1 MDKRFG
7 TILYIL
13 LFSGLGLFSYILLIN
28 YTDIPKKIAESSNS
42 DGIIFVYLLSFNIA
56 GFVTLKLSSWLRNQY
71 SQNIKSKWKIV
82 GIYAAVVVMLLLL
95 NYGLLVLVKVV
106 ADVPQPFLFPAQS
119 IRIFIVVGFIEL
131 IILGLLLVN
140 RSMQDSLKYQQQVA
154 ELKEESDKARYI
166 ALQNQLNP
174 HFLFNSLN
182 TLVSE
187 IDYDPKNAI
196 NFTKNLADV
205 YRYVLQAQDKPLV
218 SLSEELEF
226 VQSYLFLHGVRIG
239 GYIDYHLTIPDDS
252 LENMV
257 PPLTLQ
263 LLVENIIK
271 HNSITQK
278 KRMRINIGIEDGF
291 VKVSNT
297 INLKKNSVLS
307 GNGNGNAN
315 ANASGVGL
323 KNLSN
328 RCQLILGHDILIS
341 TDNEIFTVKIPLLY
355 E

>member
-1 MDKRFG
+1 MDKRLS
-7 TILYIL
+7 TILYVL
-13 LFSGLGLFSYILLIN
+13 LFSGLGLFSYLLLVN
-28 YTDIPKKIAESSNS
+28 YTDIPEQIAESSNS
-42 DGIIFVYLLSFNIA
+42 IGIIITYLLSFNIL
-56 GFVTLKLSSWLRNQY
+56 GYVMMKLSYWISKQY
-71 SQNIKSKWKIV
+71 SRNIKSSWKIV
-82 GIYAAVVVMLLLL
+82 GIYTSVILMLLLL
-95 NYGLLVLVKVV
+95 NYGLLVSVKWV
-106 ADVPQPFLFPAQS
+106 ADVSHPFLFPNHS
-119 IRIFIVVGFIEL
+119 IRVFIAVWLVELVV
-131 IILGLLLVN
+131 LGLLLVN

-187 IDYDPKNAI
+187 IDYDPRNAI

-218 SLSEELEF
+218 SLGEELEF
-226 VQSYLFLHGVRIG
+226 VQAYLFLHEVRIG
-239 GYIDYHLTIPDDS
+239 GCIDYHLNIPDDS
-252 LENMV
+252 IENMV

-278 KRMRINIGIEDGF
+278 KRMKIDIGIENRF

-297 INLKKNSVLS
+297 VNLKKNSVS
-307 GNGNGNAN
+307 
-315 ANASGVGL
+315 SGVGL
-323 KNLSN
+323 KNLST
-328 RCQLILGHDILIS
+328 RCQLILGQDILIS
-341 TDNEIFTVKIPLLY
+341 SDHEIFTVKIPLLY
-355 E
+355 EQA

>member
-1 MDKRFG
+1 MSHCCSITTMSKHFG
-7 TILYIL
+7 PILYVL
-13 LFSGLGLFSYILLIN
+13 LFSGLGLFSYKLLIN
-28 YTDIPKKIAESSNS
+28 YTDIPQKIAESSNAN
-42 DGIIFVYLLSFNIA
+42 GIIFAYLLSFNIA
-56 GFVTLKLSSWLRNQY
+56 GFVTLKLSSWLSKQY
-71 SQNIKSKWKIV
+71 SQNIKSRWKIV
-82 GIYAAVVVMLLLL
+82 GIYAAVVIMLLLL

-106 ADVPQPFLFPAQS
+106 ADAPQPFLFPLQTAS
-119 IRIFIVVGFIEL
+119 VLVVVGFIEL
-131 IILGLLLVN
+131 IVLGLLLVN

-187 IDYDPKNAI
+187 IDYDPRNAI

-218 SLSEELEF
+218 SLGEELEF
-226 VQSYLFLHGVRIG
+226 VQAYLFLHEVRIG
-239 GYIDYHLTIPDDS
+239 GCIDYHLNIPDDS
-252 LENMV
+252 IENMV

-278 KRMRINIGIEDGF
+278 KRMRIDLEIENGF

-297 INLKKNSVLS
+297 VNLKKNSMP
-307 GNGNGNAN
+307 
-315 ANASGVGL
+315 SGVGL

-328 RCQLILGHDILIS
+328 RCQLILGQDIVIS
-341 TDNEIFTVKIPLLY
+341 SDHEIFTVKIPLLY
-355 E
+355 EQA